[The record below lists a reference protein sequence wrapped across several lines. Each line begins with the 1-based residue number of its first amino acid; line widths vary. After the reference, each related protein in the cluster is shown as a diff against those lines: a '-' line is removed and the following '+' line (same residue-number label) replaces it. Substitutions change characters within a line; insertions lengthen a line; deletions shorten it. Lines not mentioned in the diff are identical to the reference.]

1 MIIYSKLW
9 WSIWVN
15 YNDLTA
21 TSLEI
26 MVSKGNHPQMPY
38 FRLVKYYFTQIVWWF
53 MTMMIYDLWLY
64 YNLWWFMTILLLELV
79 VFLHHM
85 AMFSERCEPG
95 RELLGGNRSSP
106 QATSHS
112 HFPSLGSK
120 DLFEQYIHI
129 YIYIHIHIYIYIY
142 IHIYIYINCLNN
154 ISCSKVLKSNG
165 FSKHVWQWLHV
176 VTSLEWWLGFGETS
190 PSTPKWSL
198 EFQQLSGCGFY
209 CNSAR
214 LYVWFSLYICTY
226 IHHIT

>member
-1 MIIYSKLW
+1 
-9 WSIWVN
+9 
-15 YNDLTA
+15 
-21 TSLEI
+21 
-26 MVSKGNHPQMPY
+26 
-38 FRLVKYYFTQIVWWF
+38 
-53 MTMMIYDLWLY
+53 MIYDNFTAGAGGFSPPYGDVLRALRAGQTTTWGEQEPPTGHIAQPLPIA
-64 YNLWWFMTILLLELV
+64 WFKRFVWTI
-79 VFLHHM
+79 H
-85 AMFSERCEPG
+85 
-95 RELLGGNRSSP
+95 
-106 QATSHS
+106 T
-112 HFPSLGSK
+112 
-120 DLFEQYIHI
+120 
-129 YIYIHIHIYIYIY
+129 YIYTYTYIYIY